1 MAIILKKIGS
11 LLLVL
16 ILLVPSIAKI
26 EHHHCYVDYQ
36 SKDEKEYHTDHGKCY
51 ICSFEFSL
59 FSVYENPP
67 LTAKPDYYQI
77 QDSSNKQYYISNS
90 LKYSFLLRA
99 PPLLANTI

>member
-1 MAIILKKIGS
+1 MAIKLKKIGS

-16 ILLVPSIAKI
+16 ILMVPSIAKI
-26 EHHHCYVDYQ
+26 EHHHNYLEYQ
-36 SKDEKEYHTDHGKCY
+36 PKNEKEYHTDHGKCY

-59 FSVYENPP
+59 FSVAKN
-67 LTAKPDYYQI
+67 LLLSAKPDYYLI
-77 QDSSNKQYYISNS
+77 QDSSFTQYFISNT